1 MNGNWVVL
9 GVALLVW
16 GLLFFYLVR
25 LERRI
30 AGSGEAMNLKIMFA
44 LVLLVVGRWRSASP
58 ASRSP

>member
-1 MNGNWVVL
+1 VQLDANGVVL

-30 AGSGEAMNLKIMFA
+30 KDLEK
-44 LVLLVVGRWRSASP
+44 R
-58 ASRSP
+58 